1 MRLWRG
7 LPFCKRRWQEMKVQ
21 KFKTE
26 RSWLRALGSAG
37 AVFFTTASLIGCQQ
51 SNDKSATSFVPGP
64 IIPPQTPSVPT
75 GGTEVG
81 LPPIAPGIPL
91 PTPTIAIQPPLPA
104 PTIPPIPSP
113 APLPTIKAET
123 PVPST
128 PFPPPPP
135 TPFPVETVSVTPEK
149 VTFGSGTTVGSIE
162 TLTLTPSAPPAN
174 GSLVLKVESSNPQ
187 VVGISTTA
195 ASFVTVVI
203 PPGSEDKPTVTPTV
217 TLTRLIPATQAGNAT
232 ITVTRDPATTA
243 GNYPVGSVNIAVPVT
258 LLQTEPPSIAVEPT
272 SITFDEKA
280 PAGTSAKVAVTL
292 EAAAPIGGQV
302 VLDVSG
308 TPNPFVPGAPFT
320 VSTSTLVFKEGNK
333 GPQEFAVIR
342 LTGGAAAGSVTI
354 KLNTALTT
362 ATNFLTSDLSAVI
375 PVEVKALPTPPP
387 ASIGIEYDTSVECST
402 NLNLKLTVPP
412 KVTLTGTIKS
422 PLTFKAE
429 PAPAAPFAFDPA
441 TGIISVQCPA
451 AANQPPIGL
460 SFSALVTV
468 TDSSIPPISAQKF
481 VSVKVK

>member
-1 MRLWRG
+1 MVMRLWRG

-113 APLPTIKAET
+113 APVPTIKAET

-135 TPFPVETVSVTPEK
+135 TPFPVGKVSVTPEE
-149 VTFGSGTTVGSIE
+149 VTFGSGTTVGSIK
-162 TLTLTPSAPPAN
+162 TLTLTPSPPPAN

-203 PPGSEDKPTVTPTV
+203 PPGSPDIPKVG
-217 TLTRLIPATQAGNAT
+217 LTRLIPATQAGNAT

-243 GNYPVGSVNIAVPVT
+243 GNYPVGSVNVLVPVKV
-258 LLQTEPPSIAVEPT
+258 LQEAPPT
-272 SITFDEKA
+272 ITVTPSTIEFSNNDIVGATKVVKVGLAA
-280 PAGTSAKVAVTL
+280 P
-292 EAAAPIGGQV
+292 PIGGQV

-333 GPQEFAVIR
+333 GLQEFAVIR
-342 LTGGAAAGSVTI
+342 LTDGAATGSVTI

-387 ASIGIEYDTSVECST
+387 ASIGIEYDTSVKCSA
-402 NLNLKLTVPP
+402 NLGLKLTVPP

-460 SFSALVTV
+460 SFSTLVTV

-481 VSVKVK
+481 VSVKVE

>member
-1 MRLWRG
+1 
-7 LPFCKRRWQEMKVQ
+7 MKVQ

-113 APLPTIKAET
+113 APVPTIKAEI
-123 PVPST
+123 PVPLT

-135 TPFPVETVSVTPEK
+135 TPFPVGKVSVKPEK
-149 VTFGSGTTVGSIE
+149 VKFDSGTTVGSIE
-162 TLTLTPSAPPAN
+162 TLTLEPSAPPAN

-203 PPGSEDKPTVTPTV
+203 PPGSPDTPKV
-217 TLTRLIPATQAGNAT
+217 GLTRLIPATQAGNAT

-243 GNYPVGSVNIAVPVT
+243 GNYPVGSVNVLVPVKV
-258 LLQTEPPSIAVEPT
+258 LQEAPPTITVTPSTIEFLDNDIVGATKVVRVELA
-272 SITFDEKA
+272 A
-280 PAGTSAKVAVTL
+280 P
-292 EAAAPIGGQV
+292 PIGGQV

-308 TPNPFVPGAPFT
+308 TPNPFGAGAPFT
-320 VSTSTLVFKEGNK
+320 VSTSTLLFKEGSK
-333 GPQEFAVIR
+333 GPQEFGVIR
-342 LTGGAAAGSVTI
+342 LTDGVFTGSITI
-354 KLNTALTT
+354 KLNPSLTT
-362 ATNFLTSDLSAVI
+362 ASNFLTSDINFVI
-375 PVEVKALPTPPP
+375 PVKSAVG
-387 ASIGIEYDTSVECST
+387 SIQLEYEDSVDCT
-402 NLNLKLTVPP
+402 NNLRKLVIVNP
-412 KVTLTGTIKS
+412 KITIQGRVLR

-429 PAPAAPFAFDPA
+429 PEPPPPAGFSFDRP
-441 TGIISVQCPA
+441 TGAIRVQCPA
-451 AANQPPIGL
+451 PIGSTL
-460 SFSALVTV
+460 LTLVTV
-468 TDSSIPPISAQKF
+468 TDSSSPPISAQAR
-481 VSVKVK
+481 VNITVK

>member
-1 MRLWRG
+1 
-7 LPFCKRRWQEMKVQ
+7 MKVQ

>member
-1 MRLWRG
+1 
-7 LPFCKRRWQEMKVQ
+7 MKI
-21 KFKTE
+21 KKD
-26 RSWLRALGSAG
+26 WLHTLGSIW

-51 SNDKSATSFVPGP
+51 AKEDRSVTSLLPGP

-91 PTPTIAIQPPLPA
+91 PAPTVVIQTPVAA

-203 PPGSEDKPTVTPTV
+203 PPESPDTPKV
-217 TLTRLIPATQAGNAT
+217 GLTRLIPATQAGNAT

-280 PAGTSAKVAVTL
+280 PAGTSDKVAVTL
-292 EAAAPIGGQV
+292 KAAAPIGGQV

-342 LTGGAAAGSVTI
+342 LTDGAAAGSVTI

-387 ASIGIEYDTSVECST
+387 ASI
-402 NLNLKLTVPP
+402 
-412 KVTLTGTIKS
+412 
-422 PLTFKAE
+422 
-429 PAPAAPFAFDPA
+429 
-441 TGIISVQCPA
+441 
-451 AANQPPIGL
+451 
-460 SFSALVTV
+460 
-468 TDSSIPPISAQKF
+468 
-481 VSVKVK
+481 

>member
-1 MRLWRG
+1 MVMRLWRG

-113 APLPTIKAET
+113 APLPTIKAEI

-135 TPFPVETVSVTPEK
+135 TPFPVKTVSVIPEK
-149 VTFGSGTTVGSIE
+149 VEFAKGTTVGSIE

-203 PPGSEDKPTVTPTV
+203 PPESPDTPKV
-217 TLTRLIPATQAGNAT
+217 GLTRLIPATQAGNAT

-258 LLQTEPPSIAVEPT
+258 LLQTEPPSITVTPSTIEFFNNDIVGATKVV
-272 SITFDEKA
+272 KVGLAA
-280 PAGTSAKVAVTL
+280 P
-292 EAAAPIGGQV
+292 PIGGQV

-342 LTGGAAAGSVTI
+342 LTDGAAVGSVTI

-362 ATNFLTSDLSAVI
+362 ATNFLTSDPSAVI
-375 PVEVKALPTPPP
+375 PVKVEALPT
-387 ASIGIEYDTSVECST
+387 ASIKIEYATSVKCSA

-412 KVTLTGTIKS
+412 EVTLTGTIKS

-481 VSVKVK
+481 VSVKVE

>member
-1 MRLWRG
+1 MVMRLWRG

-113 APLPTIKAET
+113 APVPTIKAEI
-123 PVPST
+123 PVPFT

-135 TPFPVETVSVTPEK
+135 TPFPVGKVSVTPEK
-149 VTFGSGTTVGSIE
+149 VKFDSGTTVGSIE
-162 TLTLTPSAPPAN
+162 TLTLEPSAPPAN

-187 VVGISTTA
+187 VVGISTTV

-203 PPGSEDKPTVTPTV
+203 PPESPDTPKV
-217 TLTRLIPATQAGNAT
+217 GLTRLIPATQAGNAT

-280 PAGTSAKVAVTL
+280 PAGTSDKVAVTL
-292 EAAAPIGGQV
+292 KAAAPIGGQV

-342 LTGGAAAGSVTI
+342 LTDGAAAGSVTI

>member
-1 MRLWRG
+1 
-7 LPFCKRRWQEMKVQ
+7 MKVQ

-113 APLPTIKAET
+113 APVPTIKAEI
-123 PVPST
+123 PVPFT

-135 TPFPVETVSVTPEK
+135 TPFPVGKVSVTPEK
-149 VTFGSGTTVGSIE
+149 VKFDSGTTVGSIE
-162 TLTLTPSAPPAN
+162 TLTLEPSAPPAN

-258 LLQTEPPSIAVEPT
+258 LLQTEPPSIAVKPT
-272 SITFDEKA
+272 SITFGENA

-342 LTGGAAAGSVTI
+342 LTDGAAAGSVTI

-375 PVEVKALPTPPP
+375 PVSIKALPTPPP
-387 ASIGIEYDTSVECST
+387 ASIGIEYDTSVKCST

-481 VSVKVK
+481 VSVKVE

>member
-1 MRLWRG
+1 
-7 LPFCKRRWQEMKVQ
+7 MKI
-21 KFKTE
+21 KKD
-26 RSWLRALGSAG
+26 WLHTLGSIW

-51 SNDKSATSFVPGP
+51 AKEDRSVTSLLPGP

-135 TPFPVETVSVTPEK
+135 TPFPVEKVSVTPEK
-149 VTFGSGTTVGSIE
+149 VVFAKGTTVGSTE
-162 TLTLTPSAPPAN
+162 TITLTPSKAPDN
-174 GSLVLKVESSNPQ
+174 GSLVLKVESNNPQ

-203 PPGSEDKPTVTPTV
+203 PPESPDTPKV
-217 TLTRLIPATQAGNAT
+217 GLTRLIPATQAGNAT

-258 LLQTEPPSIAVEPT
+258 LLQTEPPRIDVEPT
-272 SITFDEKA
+272 SITFDKNA

-292 EAAAPIGGQV
+292 KEAAPIGGQV

-342 LTGGAAAGSVTI
+342 LTDGAAVGSVTI

-375 PVEVKALPTPPP
+375 PVKVEALPT
-387 ASIGIEYDTSVECST
+387 ASIKIEYATSVKCSA

-412 KVTLTGTIKS
+412 EVTLTGTIKS

-451 AANQPPIGL
+451 APNQPPIGL

-481 VSVKVK
+481 VSVKVE

>member
-1 MRLWRG
+1 
-7 LPFCKRRWQEMKVQ
+7 MKI
-21 KFKTE
+21 KKD
-26 RSWLRALGSAG
+26 WLHTLGSIW

-51 SNDKSATSFVPGP
+51 AKEDRSVTSLLPGP

-113 APLPTIKAET
+113 APVPTIKAEI

-135 TPFPVETVSVTPEK
+135 TPFPVGKVSVKPEK
-149 VTFGSGTTVGSIE
+149 VKFDSGTTVGSIE
-162 TLTLTPSAPPAN
+162 TLTLEPSAPPAN

-203 PPGSEDKPTVTPTV
+203 PPGSPDTPKV
-217 TLTRLIPATQAGNAT
+217 GLTRLIPATQAGNAT

-258 LLQTEPPSIAVEPT
+258 LLQTEPPSIRVTPPTIEFLDNDIVGATKVVRVELA
-272 SITFDEKA
+272 A
-280 PAGTSAKVAVTL
+280 P
-292 EAAAPIGGQV
+292 PIGGQV

-308 TPNPFVPGAPFT
+308 TPNPFGAGAPFT
-320 VSTSTLVFKEGNK
+320 VSTSTLLFKEGSK
-333 GPQEFAVIR
+333 GPQEFGVIR
-342 LTGGAAAGSVTI
+342 LTGGVFTGSITI
-354 KLNTALTT
+354 KLNPSLTT
-362 ATNFLTSDLSAVI
+362 ASNFLTSDINFVI
-375 PVEVKALPTPPP
+375 PVKSAVG
-387 ASIGIEYDTSVECST
+387 SIELKYGDSVDCT
-402 NLNLKLTVPP
+402 NNLGKLVIVNPQITTQG
-412 KVTLTGTIKS
+412 KVLS

-429 PAPAAPFAFDPA
+429 PEPPPPAGFSFDRP
-441 TGIISVQCPA
+441 TGAIKVQCPA
-451 AANQPPIGL
+451 TKDTPPIGSTL
-460 SFSALVTV
+460 LTLVTV
-468 TDSSIPPISAQKF
+468 TDSSSPPISAQAR
-481 VSVKVK
+481 VNITVK

>member
-1 MRLWRG
+1 
-7 LPFCKRRWQEMKVQ
+7 
-21 KFKTE
+21 
-26 RSWLRALGSAG
+26 
-37 AVFFTTASLIGCQQ
+37 
-51 SNDKSATSFVPGP
+51 
-64 IIPPQTPSVPT
+64 
-75 GGTEVG
+75 
-81 LPPIAPGIPL
+81 
-91 PTPTIAIQPPLPA
+91 
-104 PTIPPIPSP
+104 
-113 APLPTIKAET
+113 
-123 PVPST
+123 
-128 PFPPPPP
+128 
-135 TPFPVETVSVTPEK
+135 
-149 VTFGSGTTVGSIE
+149 
-162 TLTLTPSAPPAN
+162 
-174 GSLVLKVESSNPQ
+174 
-187 VVGISTTA
+187 
-195 ASFVTVVI
+195 
-203 PPGSEDKPTVTPTV
+203 
-217 TLTRLIPATQAGNAT
+217 
-232 ITVTRDPATTA
+232 
-243 GNYPVGSVNIAVPVT
+243 
-258 LLQTEPPSIAVEPT
+258 
-272 SITFDEKA
+272 
-280 PAGTSAKVAVTL
+280 
-292 EAAAPIGGQV
+292 
-302 VLDVSG
+302 LDVSG

-342 LTGGAAAGSVTI
+342 LTDGAAAGSVTI

-375 PVEVKALPTPPP
+375 PVEALPTPPP